1 MNIDISQEEKL
12 KIRKVIGVSTAVLAA
27 SALALTIVGPANAA
41 PRVAEPPVLTATS
54 NLGLTV
60 GEAQQV
66 EELLRAIDQIP
77 ESVLLQ
83 GDEAT
88 RLWVAQNLGEKP
100 LIIGGIAVAKPAGFL
115 ECSGA
120 ILLAIGTT
128 AIPAAKILKIK
139 KLMDSLGGVTKAI
152 KLMWGASFS
161 HEKMKALGGAAAA
174 LGAELLGIA
183 AVKKACS

>member
-1 MNIDISQEEKL
+1 M
-12 KIRKVIGVSTAVLAA
+12 VA
-27 SALALTIVGPANAA
+27 SALMMTIIGPANAA
-41 PRVAEPPVLTATS
+41 PRVAEPPAQTVTS
-54 NLGLTV
+54 VVGSSV

-88 RLWVAQNLGEKP
+88 RLRVAQNLQEKP
-100 LIIGGIAVAKPAGFL
+100 LTIGGIVVAKPASFL

-120 ILLAIGTT
+120 ILLVIGTT
-128 AIPAAKILKIK
+128 AIPIAKILKIK

-161 HEKMKALGGAAAA
+161 HEKLKALGGAAAA

-183 AVKKACS
+183 AVKKACT

>member
-1 MNIDISQEEKL
+1 M
-12 KIRKVIGVSTAVLAA
+12 KIQKVISVSTTVVVA
-27 SALALTIVGPANAA
+27 SALAMTTIAPATAA
-41 PRVAEPPVLTATS
+41 PRAAEPIAE
-54 NLGLTV
+54 TV
-60 GEAQQV
+60 VSVTGSSVGDAQQI

-77 ESVLLQ
+77 ESVLLK
-83 GDEAT
+83 GDAAT
-88 RLWVAQNLGEKP
+88 RLWVAQNLQEKP
-100 LIIGGIAVAKPAGFL
+100 LTIEGMVVTEPTGFL

-128 AIPAAKILKIK
+128 AIPIAKIIKIK

-161 HEKMKALGGAAAA
+161 HEKLKALGGAAAA

-183 AVKKACS
+183 AVKKACPWKW